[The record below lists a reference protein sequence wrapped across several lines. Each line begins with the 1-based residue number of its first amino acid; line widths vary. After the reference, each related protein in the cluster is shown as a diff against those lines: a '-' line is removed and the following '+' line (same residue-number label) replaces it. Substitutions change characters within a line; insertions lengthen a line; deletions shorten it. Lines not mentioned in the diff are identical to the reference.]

1 MGNKLNN
8 LIKKIIMGVA
18 GASTLLIGQDQNNND
33 NKVKEAGSN
42 TKEVKLN
49 KQKEIKKLVFR
60 KNNNTQ
66 KYDLAQ
72 HSSHYSHSSHSSHS
86 SHHSHHSHH
95 SHYSSSGNMEF
106 KAQDINAMGNASN
119 YSSTGKVQDINVMKK
134 MDNKID
140 LGDRILREGMRG
152 EDVYQLQ
159 ETLLNKNYHWYRDPN
174 SEELLVDD
182 IYDEVIENV
191 IKAYQKDHSLTV
203 DGSVGPK
210 TLRSIK
216 MMGK

>member
-1 MGNKLNN
+1 M
-8 LIKKIIMGVA
+8 
-18 GASTLLIGQDQNNND
+18 DWFNND

-42 TKEVKLN
+42 TEEVKLN

-106 KAQDINAMGNASN
+106 KAQDINAMGNAPSPLFR
-119 YSSTGKVQDINVMKK
+119 GV
-134 MDNKID
+134 
-140 LGDRILREGMRG
+140 LG
-152 EDVYQLQ
+152 
-159 ETLLNKNYHWYRDPN
+159 TFC
-174 SEELLVDD
+174 
-182 IYDEVIENV
+182 
-191 IKAYQKDHSLTV
+191 TV
-203 DGSVGPK
+203 
-210 TLRSIK
+210 TLRPRGVRK
-216 MMGK
+216 KNRLR

>member
-1 MGNKLNN
+1 
-8 LIKKIIMGVA
+8 
-18 GASTLLIGQDQNNND
+18 
-33 NKVKEAGSN
+33 
-42 TKEVKLN
+42 
-49 KQKEIKKLVFR
+49 
-60 KNNNTQ
+60 
-66 KYDLAQ
+66 
-72 HSSHYSHSSHSSHS
+72 
-86 SHHSHHSHH
+86 
-95 SHYSSSGNMEF
+95 MEF

-159 ETLLNKNYHWYRDPN
+159 ETLLNKNYHWHRDPN

-191 IKAYQKDHSLTV
+191 IKAYQKDHNLTA